1 MRSTTLLIGCIF
13 VFVKVQGQNL
23 VLNPSFEEPVSCP
36 PPTADWS
43 GFGTIHYA
51 KHWFSPS
58 KSSDYFTPC
67 YNNPFT
73 YWHGTPTNSLGH
85 QEAHDGEAYAG
96 IFAIDYS
103 PNHPTLNHVS
113 YREYLEGTLA
123 SPLLNDSV
131 YTVKFYVVAT
141 ESINNNTVVTDR
153 IGAYLHKDFFEPT
166 QLPIG
171 VSSVI
176 DVKPQIEN
184 PHGRMLSDTAN
195 WTLIC
200 GYYKATGEEAF
211 ITIGNFYTNENTSFI
226 SISPYSINSV
236 EAYYFIDDVS
246 VEKSPINPYQWIQGK
261 TICTPDSTSQYSL
274 PPSLTDV
281 LWSTGDTAHTVSVQ
295 GPGTYWVRAALDGC
309 YFTDT
314 FHIEHTP
321 APAFGFADDTLTVC
335 NSTLPLNL
343 ETTDCCAGVLW
354 STGDTTKSTKIEQE
368 GLVWVS
374 QQNLCGIL
382 SDSFWLQVVYPL
394 SIDLGA
400 DTALCDTAQFARVL
414 EVPQGQ
420 PNYRWSTGE
429 TASAVTVTQPGTY
442 WLEVRNECGVF
453 TDTIVFKDLRQVRLA
468 ASRDTTLCL
477 TEPVHLFATP
487 GFDTYL
493 WNTGENTNEAMAGD
507 YGLYTVSATNDCGT
521 QTDTVLV
528 TESNY
533 PEIQLPTEVE
543 ISLGD
548 SIQLNPFVAHD
559 KPLVFQWSPA
569 TGLDCSSCE
578 SPLAFPWKTTD
589 FLLIAE
595 DGLRCREEAVVR
607 VSVVDRRRIYVPNV
621 FKPTG
626 DGPNALLTL
635 SFGSEVDEVVSAAIY
650 DRWGGLVVSRRGLAA
665 SAETVIWDGK
675 WRGKD
680 AQPGV
685 YALVLTVR
693 LKNGEIVRVAK
704 DVTLVR

>member
-1 MRSTTLLIGCIF
+1 M
-13 VFVKVQGQNL
+13 
-23 VLNPSFEEPVSCP
+23 
-36 PPTADWS
+36 
-43 GFGTIHYA
+43 
-51 KHWFSPS
+51 
-58 KSSDYFTPC
+58 
-67 YNNPFT
+67 
-73 YWHGTPTNSLGH
+73 
-85 QEAHDGEAYAG
+85 
-96 IFAIDYS
+96 
-103 PNHPTLNHVS
+103 
-113 YREYLEGTLA
+113 
-123 SPLLNDSV
+123 
-131 YTVKFYVVAT
+131 
-141 ESINNNTVVTDR
+141 
-153 IGAYLHKDFFEPT
+153 
-166 QLPIG
+166 
-171 VSSVI
+171 
-176 DVKPQIEN
+176 
-184 PHGRMLSDTAN
+184 
-195 WTLIC
+195 
-200 GYYKATGEEAF
+200 
-211 ITIGNFYTNENTSFI
+211 
-226 SISPYSINSV
+226 
-236 EAYYFIDDVS
+236 
-246 VEKSPINPYQWIQGK
+246 
-261 TICTPDSTSQYSL
+261 
-274 PPSLTDV
+274 
-281 LWSTGDTAHTVSVQ
+281 
-295 GPGTYWVRAALDGC
+295 RAALDGC

-314 FHIEHTP
+314 FQIEHTP
-321 APAFGFADDTLTVC
+321 APAFGFADDTLMLC
-335 NSTLPLNL
+335 HSALPLTL
-343 ETTDCCAGVLW
+343 ETTDCCAEVLW

-382 SDSFWLQVVYPL
+382 SDSFWLQVDYPL

-400 DTALCDTAQFARVL
+400 DTALCDTTQFARL
-414 EVPQGQ
+414 LQGPHGQ
-420 PNYRWSTGE
+420 PNYLWSTGE

-477 TEPVHLFATP
+477 TEPVPLFATP

-493 WNTGENTNEAMAGD
+493 WNTGDTGVQVVASD
-507 YGLYTVSATNDCGT
+507 YGRYTVSATNDCGT
-521 QTDTVLV
+521 QTDTVFV

-533 PEIQLPTEVE
+533 PAIQLPTEVE

-548 SIQLNPFVAHD
+548 SIQLNPFVVHD
-559 KPLVFQWSPA
+559 KPLVFQWSPT

-607 VSVVDRRRIYVPNV
+607 VSVVDRRRIYIPNV

-635 SFGSEVDEVVSAAIY
+635 SFGGEVEEVVLAAIY
-650 DRWGGLVVSRRGLAA
+650 DRWGGLVVSRQGLAA

-704 DVTLVR
+704 DETLVR